1 MDVAGGRR
9 IDVSVE
15 ELLADFARWLSAE
28 RGVAG
33 ETVRCYRTQGRK
45 FLVRLPA
52 PLAQSLA
59 GVDAAAVTGYVLE
72 HAAAAGSVWSAKAQV
87 TALRSLLRFL
97 HVHGWISSPLV
108 GAVPAVAS
116 WRLASLPKGLPSAQV
131 HSLLAAHDL
140 DTKVGLRD
148 HAVLVVLARLGLR
161 GAEVA
166 ALQLADIEWL
176 AGQLVVRGK
185 GSRVERLPLPAEV
198 GQALAD
204 YVTGGRPRCECASL
218 FVTARR
224 PFRPLTPGAV
234 RAIMGRAC
242 GRADL
247 PRLGAHR
254 LRHTLATDLLRA
266 GASLP
271 EIGQVLRHRSQLSTT
286 IYAKVDY
293 ATLRTLAR
301 PWPGGAQ

>member
-1 MDVAGGRR
+1 MDVVVDGR
-9 IDVSVE
+9 VAAVE
-15 ELLADFARWLSAE
+15 ELLVDFGRWLSTE
-28 RGVAG
+28 RAVAS
-33 ETVRCYRTQGRK
+33 ETVRCYRSQARK
-45 FLVRLPA
+45 FLVHLPT
-52 PLAQSLA
+52 PLSRALA
-59 GVDAAAVTGYVLE
+59 DLDAAAVTGYVVE
-72 HAAAAGSVWSAKAQV
+72 YAAVAGSVESAKAHV

-97 HVHGWISSPLV
+97 HVHGRIGRPLV
-108 GAVPAVAS
+108 GAVPAVAG

-131 HSLLAAHDL
+131 QALLNAHDL
-140 DTKVGLRD
+140 DTTVGLRD

-166 ALQLADIEWL
+166 ALQLADVEWR

-204 YVTGGRPRCECASL
+204 YVTRSRPRCECANL

-224 PFRPLTPGAV
+224 PFRPLTPGAI
-234 RAIMGRAC
+234 RAIMGRTC
-242 GRADL
+242 GRVDL

-271 EIGQVLRHRSQLSTT
+271 EIGQVLRHRSQLSTS

-301 PWPGGAQ
+301 PWPGSAR

>member
-1 MDVAGGRR
+1 MNVVDGRR
-9 IDVSVE
+9 LDVSVE
-15 ELLADFARWLSAE
+15 ELLADFARWLSTE

-45 FLVRLPA
+45 FLVHLPA
-52 PLAQSLA
+52 PLAQSLV

-72 HAAAAGSVWSAKAQV
+72 HAAAADSVWSAKAQV

-97 HVHGWISSPLV
+97 HVQGWIGSPLV
-108 GAVPAVAS
+108 GAVPAVAG
-116 WRLASLPKGLPSAQV
+116 WRLVSLPKGLPSAQV
-131 HSLLAAHDL
+131 QSLLAAHDL
-140 DTKVGLRD
+140 GTRVGMRD

-166 ALQLADIEWL
+166 GLQLADIEWR

-204 YVTGGRPRCECASL
+204 YLIGGRPRCECPSL

-234 RAIMGRAC
+234 RAIMGRTC
-242 GRADL
+242 GRAGL

-286 IYAKVDY
+286 IYAKIDY

-301 PWPGGAQ
+301 PWPGGAR

>member
-1 MDVAGGRR
+1 
-9 IDVSVE
+9 
-15 ELLADFARWLSAE
+15 
-28 RGVAG
+28 
-33 ETVRCYRTQGRK
+33 
-45 FLVRLPA
+45 
-52 PLAQSLA
+52 LAQSLA
-59 GVDAAAVTGYVLE
+59 GVDAATVTGYVLE
-72 HAAAAGSVWSAKAQV
+72 HAAAANSVWSAKAEV

-97 HVHGWISSPLV
+97 HVQGWIGSPLV
-108 GAVPAVAS
+108 GAVPAVAG
-116 WRLASLPKGLPSAQV
+116 WRLVSLPKGLPSGQV
-131 HSLLAAHDL
+131 QALLAAHDL
-140 DTKVGLRD
+140 DTRVGMRD

-166 ALQLADIEWL
+166 ALQLVDIEWR

-204 YVTGGRPRCECASL
+204 YLTGGRPRCECPSL

-224 PFRPLTPGAV
+224 PFRQLTPGAV

-286 IYAKVDY
+286 IYAKIDY

-301 PWPGGAQ
+301 PWPGGAR

>member
-1 MDVAGGRR
+1 MDVVDGRV
-9 IDVSVE
+9 DVSVE
-15 ELLADFARWLSAE
+15 ELLADFARWLSTE

-45 FLVRLPA
+45 FLVHLPA

-59 GVDAAAVTGYVLE
+59 GVDAAAVIGYVLE
-72 HAAAAGSVWSAKAQV
+72 HAAAADSVWSAKAHV

-97 HVHGWISSPLV
+97 HVHGWIGSPLV
-108 GAVPAVAS
+108 GAVPAVAG

-131 HSLLAAHDL
+131 QSLLAAHDL
-140 DTKVGLRD
+140 DTRVGMRD
-148 HAVLVVLARLGLR
+148 HAVLVVLARLGMR

-166 ALQLADIEWL
+166 ALQLADIEWR

-185 GSRVERLPLPAEV
+185 GSRVERLPLPVEV

-204 YVTGGRPRCECASL
+204 YLTGGRPRCECPSL

-242 GRADL
+242 RRADL

-286 IYAKVDY
+286 IYAKVDS

-301 PWPGGAQ
+301 PWPGGAR